1 LPARGGSAL
10 GGKTGRGLR
19 PLESS
24 NLSPSVEIL
33 KIEVAAV
40 LPARGGS
47 ALGGKTGRGLRP
59 LESSNPSASAIF
71 FR

>member
-1 LPARGGSAL
+1 
-10 GGKTGRGLR
+10 
-19 PLESS
+19 
-24 NLSPSVEIL
+24 
-33 KIEVAAV
+33 